1 MANIDTSIYGQ
12 IQPMQPVQNPLA
24 QLGQLAQLQHYQA
37 QAGKSQRDE
46 ERQNRLYG
54 LVASPEFAK
63 MDAQGKAGALQ
74 GVGAF
79 DEAGKV
85 VTSNA
90 AANKDTRAAE
100 QTQLEM
106 AIKRN
111 DALSGAMQRLSQNP
125 NEAPMVLRQMVDS
138 QIIAP
143 DYAQKIM
150 QGAQGAPD
158 PAQFFAAGAQ
168 AAVSAKDQLAQQIQK
183 QGQAIQV
190 QGQQLTSETARRGQD
205 MTDTRA
211 REANVIAANNKGGEG
226 VTNLR
231 KEFNALPE
239 VKNYTEAL
247 PAFKAINDA
256 ASRNTPQSDINLV
269 YGVAKLYDP
278 TSVVRE
284 GEYATVANAQSI
296 PEHIKKWAQYI
307 QGGGRLTP
315 ETKRQI
321 LEEANGRMQTFQEAV
336 EQRRTQYGDIATR
349 TGVDPTLVLDQGYK
363 PPVAPKGGNPAGG
376 AVNRKTINGVTYEN
390 DGKGWYKAD

>member
-1 MANIDTSIYGQ
+1 MAIDTSIYGQ
-12 IQPMQPVQNPLA
+12 LQPAQPTMNPLA
-24 QLGQLAQLQHYQA
+24 QLGQIAQLQQYQA
-37 QAGKSQRDE
+37 QAGKLQRDE
-46 ERQNRLYG
+46 ERQNKLYG
-54 LVASPEFAK
+54 LVSSPEFSK
-63 MDAQGKAGALQ
+63 LDANGKASALQ

-79 DEAGKV
+79 DQAGEVIKS
-85 VTSNA
+85 TA
-90 AANKDTRAAE
+90 AANKDTREAAKSDLE
-100 QTQLEM
+100 IKLKTMTQAAQIAATVKDQPSYERGLAQMKGIGFDTSQFSPMYNPEGVRQF
-106 AIKRN
+106 AES
-111 DALSGAMQRLSQNP
+111 ALSASDRL
-125 NEAPMVLRQMVDS
+125 
-138 QIIAP
+138 
-143 DYAQKIM
+143 
-150 QGAQGAPD
+150 
-158 PAQFFAAGAQ
+158 Q
-168 AAVSAKDQLAQQIQK
+168 AQIQQ
-183 QGQAIQV
+183 QGQQIQV
-190 QGQQLTSETARRGQD
+190 QGQQMTAETARRGQD
-205 MTDTRA
+205 MTDTRS
-211 REANVIAANNKGGEG
+211 REANAIAANNKGSEG

-321 LEEANGRMQTFQEAV
+321 LEEANGRMTTFQEAV

-363 PPVAPKGGNPAGG
+363 PPVAPKGGKAAGA